1 MRLMAGLAFGLRR
14 PIRGLVP
21 VLQMLLLALPFAGGT
36 YLLVNLTRIAL
47 RFPRSIS
54 RRTPRTPAD
63 GRAPEP
69 QPTVSAP

>member
-1 MRLMAGLAFGLRR
+1 M
-14 PIRGLVP
+14 
-21 VLQMLLLALPFAGGT
+21 LQMLLLALPFAGGT